1 MERRIS
7 SPTIFLKSLIHTV
20 PGVQTTPSIVNAAT
34 CAKCTACHV
43 SGVNSNNMRKIKCFF
58 FVNQSASVHL
68 YTRTNTHTHTSQI
81 ENKNINIKPK
91 NKMEEEDKEL
101 TSASE

>member
-43 SGVNSNNMRKIKCFF
+43 SGVNSNNMRKIKKFF
-58 FVNQSASVHL
+58 LSTSQLAYTCAHRHKTNKQKYKHKTKKKQDGGGGQLASV
-68 YTRTNTHTHTSQI
+68 
-81 ENKNINIKPK
+81 
-91 NKMEEEDKEL
+91 
-101 TSASE
+101 SE